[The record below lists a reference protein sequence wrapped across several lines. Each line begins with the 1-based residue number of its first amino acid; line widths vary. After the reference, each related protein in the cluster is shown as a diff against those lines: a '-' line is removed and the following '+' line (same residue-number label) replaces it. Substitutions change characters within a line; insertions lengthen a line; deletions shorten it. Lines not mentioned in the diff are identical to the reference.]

1 MAEVAGSDF
10 RPFFRDVH
18 GYEPFPWQER
28 LADQVLAQGWPTVI
42 DLPTGTGKTAALD
55 IAVFALAAQPETAP
69 RRIVFVIDRRI
80 VVDQVCVR
88 AHRVRDRIR
97 AGSTDVLRRVDERLQ
112 ALSGG
117 KPLGVMALRGGIP
130 ISREWTLRP
139 DQPWVLVSTVDQ
151 FGSRLLFRGYGV
163 TPKMLPI
170 HAGLAGNDCLV
181 ILDEVHLSVPFA
193 ETLEQAS
200 RLPFG
205 PIPRR
210 FQTVR
215 MSATPDELG
224 GEPFRLDPIE
234 DVEGCPELQR
244 RVRAEKSAR
253 LKQVGNRK
261 AVPTTVLKLIR
272 DITKSREGV
281 TASTLGVVVN
291 RVGTARSTYEVL
303 AGAGFKTHLLTGRM
317 RPLDRVQAVSAIE
330 PAVDPSRSETDDEL
344 TVVVA
349 TQAIEVGADF
359 SFDALITECAPVD
372 SLRQRFGRLDRRGT
386 LSERRGAS
394 APAWILGIKPELTG
408 KRTDPIYGDAVKE
421 TWAELQRRMNG
432 GSIDVGADSLADFP
446 AEALAP
452 RLTAPLLLKTHMDAW
467 VQTNP
472 QPIIQPPVDWFL
484 HGIDERNR
492 APDVSIVW
500 RHDRTPDALR
510 LVPPRQAESLPIPIH
525 AAKSWLGGRE
535 EIDFAD
541 VVAIADVGADDD
553 YRVPDC
559 IRWRG
564 IGEGPEWV
572 NSAQDIRP
580 GDILVV
586 DPDRGGLRAGTW
598 DPSSTETVADLG
610 DEAQLAHQR
619 RVTLRLDMRLSST
632 ASFSH
637 DPPAPEDE
645 LDGQV
650 RSIHERVQEW
660 LEEQAAG
667 EARLPAWLYEVLDIL
682 GARRETERRTSTAFE
697 HHLVQPSEG
706 DARGGYYVL
715 TQRDPVAGRPTIDP
729 SVMDGSDDAG
739 SMTGSAVTLR
749 QHLDGVAARARG
761 FAERLGVGATLV
773 NDLHLAGRL
782 HDLGKVDPRFQEQL
796 VGGDR
801 VQLAMLDEPLGKSPP
816 DVRRVQRYP
825 AGMRHEIAS
834 VAMIQSSGDI
844 LASAHDPE
852 LVLHLVATHHGWAR
866 PLPPILEDPDPQTLT
881 HTVEGHSLEAN
892 SDLARS
898 SMAPDMADRFWR
910 LVERYGYHGL
920 AWLETVLRL
929 ADQRQ
934 SANEERT

>member
-1 MAEVAGSDF
+1 MSELTGGDF

-18 GYEPFPWQER
+18 GCEPFPWQER
-28 LADQVLAQGWPTVI
+28 LASRVLAEGWPTII
-42 DLPTGTGKTAALD
+42 DLPTGTGKTAVLD

-97 AGSTDVLRRVDERLQ
+97 AGPTDVLRRVDERLQ

-117 KPLGVMALRGGIP
+117 EPLGVMALRGGIP

-163 TPKMLPI
+163 TPRMLPI

-210 FQTVR
+210 FRTVR

-244 RVRAEKSAR
+244 RVRAEKSAQ
-253 LKQVGNRK
+253 LKVVGKRE
-261 AVPTTVLKLIR
+261 AVPDDVVKLVRALSKTSSDPPAGTVGI
-272 DITKSREGV
+272 
-281 TASTLGVVVN
+281 VVN
-291 RVGTARSTYEVL
+291 RVGTARATHEALV
-303 AGAGFKTHLLTGRM
+303 GAGFKAHLLTGRM

-330 PAVDPSRSETDDEL
+330 PAVDPSRSETADEL

-386 LSERRGAS
+386 LSERRGAP
-394 APAWILGIKPELTG
+394 APAWILGLKPELTG

-421 TWAELQRRMNG
+421 TWAELERRTNG
-432 GSIDVGADSLADFP
+432 GSVDVGTRSLADFP
-446 AEALAP
+446 TEALAP

-472 QPIIQPPVDWFL
+472 QPTIQPQVDWFL

-541 VVAIADVGADDD
+541 VAGIADVGADDD
-553 YRVPDC
+553 HRVPDC
-559 IRWRG
+559 VRWRG
-564 IGEGPEWV
+564 IGDGPESV
-572 NSAQDIRP
+572 TSAQDIRP

-586 DPDRGGLRAGTW
+586 DPARGGLRAGTW
-598 DPSSTETVADLG
+598 DPSSTEGVVDLG

-660 LEEQAAG
+660 LEEQAAHAG
-667 EARLPAWLYEVLDIL
+667 DEERLPAWLCDALEIL
-682 GARRETERRTSTAFE
+682 SSAFE

-706 DARGGYYVL
+706 DASGGYYVL
-715 TQRDPVAGRPTIDP
+715 TQRHPVSGRPTIDP

-749 QHLDGVAARARG
+749 QHLDGVAARARD
-761 FAERLGVGATLV
+761 FAERLGVEATLV

-782 HDLGKVDPRFQEQL
+782 HDLGKVDRRFQEQL
-796 VGGDR
+796 VGGDY
-801 VQLAMLDEPLGKSPP
+801 VQLEKLDEPLAKSPP
-816 DVRRVQRYP
+816 GVRRVQRYP
-825 AGMRHEIAS
+825 TGMRHEIAS

-866 PLPPILEDPDPQTLT
+866 PLPPILEDPHPQTLV

-892 SDLARS
+892 SDLAES

-920 AWLETVLRL
+920 AWLETILRL